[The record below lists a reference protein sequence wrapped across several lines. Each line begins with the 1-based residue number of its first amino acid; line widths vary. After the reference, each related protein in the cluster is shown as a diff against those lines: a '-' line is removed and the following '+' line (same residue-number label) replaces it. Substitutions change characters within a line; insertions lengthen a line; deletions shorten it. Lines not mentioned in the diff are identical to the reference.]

1 MGLCS
6 ECSEITA
13 GGEPDS
19 TPKEAHPATI
29 PGKTPGL
36 PRSRTGGMGDS
47 FAVVLVRCQDSTNA
61 GVGVV
66 PELTNAARPFCL
78 AAVLTRPARRAAV
91 FVGPACRAGHR
102 GLPRAVRRGSQQ
114 NALNSSVNHTHSG
127 VRYVLP
133 CELGSASP
141 NVHSGRMDL
150 LKMQPL
156 PVGPACRAAVLV
168 RPACRAGHRG
178 LPRPVRRGPLQNALN
193 SSVNHTRF
201 GVRWVFPCKLGSA
214 SPNVSIRA
222 ECTYLKHGY
231 GKYVLPAEP
240 SVAEFRP
247 SELYSYRVD
256 KPFGPRKFSRRR
268 LVSYVHCVLSN
279 LDFGITGRYIAFRR
293 RSGETTQ
300 ASRSVGSR
308 CPPPP

>member
-13 GGEPDS
+13 GGELDS

-150 LKMQPL
+150 LILRRL
-156 PVGPACRAAVLV
+156 PVGLYALAECGGLSSQRIGILLSRHACRSERFQQTA
-168 RPACRAGHRG
+168 
-178 LPRPVRRGPLQNALN
+178 
-193 SSVNHTRF
+193 F
-201 GVRWVFPCKLGSA
+201 GVVHGLRFMQNFA
-214 SPNVSIRA
+214 SLRERRA
-222 ECTYLKHGY
+222 AGDRIQHNDGPSQSLRPHLTTSPIIKCPRRMYRK
-231 GKYVLPAEP
+231 KPSLPLDSDTDP
-240 SVAEFRP
+240 LRP
-247 SELYSYRVD
+247 PVVRS
-256 KPFGPRKFSRRR
+256 
-268 LVSYVHCVLSN
+268 
-279 LDFGITGRYIAFRR
+279 
-293 RSGETTQ
+293 RSGNLYRMNRDAGTSAQCSGWPQRLEDL
-300 ASRSVGSR
+300 
-308 CPPPP
+308 